1 MFGFQ
6 TPFTFFLTR
15 TKLLNKSIKYNKHS
29 YILNDKK
36 KFYFFLLYKS
46 TSELKMDS
54 KGQVNVAGAAVAA
67 IVGIIGIIIFA
78 EVYAGLNTSNVS
90 TSAVSLLN
98 LTDLLLAAVLIIGI
112 VAVLTFVGMRR

>member
-1 MFGFQ
+1 ME
-6 TPFTFFLTR
+6 T
-15 TKLLNKSIKYNKHS
+15 
-29 YILNDKK
+29 
-36 KFYFFLLYKS
+36 
-46 TSELKMDS
+46 

-90 TSAVSLLN
+90 SSAVSLLN

-112 VAVLTFVGMRR
+112 VAVLTFVGMRRG